1 MQSKQTLP
9 LVSVVMTAYNAGK
22 FVEQA
27 VKSIQAQ
34 TYPNWELIIVNDGS
48 TDNTLAIVKKIAK
61 NDKRIKKI
69 SYAKNRGASYASNSG
84 LAIARG
90 VLIARMDAD
99 DIAMSDRFEKQ
110 VDFLQSNPKVIAVG
124 GQCELIDSKG
134 KNIGEK
140 SFPLT
145 NNEIYSALYQYN
157 PVQHPT
163 VMVNT
168 KLLGKHK
175 LVYHSDVVLAHD
187 LELLFFLA
195 QYGELANL
203 PDTILKY
210 RIHNDSLSLR
220 NPKKTFRDTIEV
232 RSRAVKMYGYVPT
245 MRGQMMGLLQQM
257 IVSMLPSVIIYPLFH
272 LIRMRQVGGVKNL
285 VVSTGRYTA
294 KQMQLRLAGMT
305 AAIATWLVR

>member
-1 MQSKQTLP
+1 MRNKQTLP

-22 FVEQA
+22 FVGQA
-27 VKSIQAQ
+27 VKSIQVQ
-34 TYPNWELIIVNDGS
+34 TYPNWELIVVDDGS
-48 TDNTLAIVKKIAK
+48 TDNTLAIVNIIAK
-61 NDKRIKKI
+61 SDKRIKVI
-69 SYAKNRGASYASNSG
+69 SYSKNRGASYASNIG
-84 LAIARG
+84 LAKSRG
-90 VLIARMDAD
+90 IYIARMDAD
-99 DIAMSDRFEKQ
+99 DIASRDRFEKQ
-110 VDFLQSNPKVIAVG
+110 VDFLLSNPKVIAVG

-134 KNIGEK
+134 KSIGEK

-145 NNEIYSALYQYN
+145 HVQIYSALYQYN

-163 VMVNT
+163 IMVNT

-220 NPKKTFRDTIEV
+220 NPKKTFHDTVEV
-232 RSRAVKMYGYVPT
+232 RSRAVKIYGYVPT
-245 MRGQMMGLLQQM
+245 MRGQLMGLIQQM

-272 LIRMRQVGGVKNL
+272 LIRMRQVGDVKNL
-285 VVSTGRYTA
+285 VVNTGRYTA

-305 AAIATWLVR
+305 TAIATWLMR

>member
-1 MQSKQTLP
+1 MRSNQTFP

-22 FVEQA
+22 YVGQA
-27 VKSIQAQ
+27 VESIQAQ
-34 TYPNWELIIVNDGS
+34 TYPNWELIVVDDGS
-48 TDNTLAIVKKIAK
+48 TDNTLAIVNKIAK
-61 NDKRIKKI
+61 NDNRIKVI
-69 SYAKNRGASYASNSG
+69 SYAKNRGASYASNLG
-84 LAIARG
+84 LAKARG
-90 VLIARMDAD
+90 IYIARMDAD
-99 DIAMSDRFEKQ
+99 DIAMNDRFEKQ
-110 VDFLQSNPKVIAVG
+110 VDFLLFNPKVIAVG

-145 NNEIYSALYQYN
+145 HAQIYSALYQYN

-163 VMVNT
+163 IMVNT

-175 LVYHSDVVLAHD
+175 LIYHSDVVLAHD
-187 LELLFFLA
+187 LELLFYLS

-203 PDTILKY
+203 PETILKY
-210 RIHNDSLSLR
+210 RIHNDSLSLQ
-220 NPKKTFRDTIEV
+220 NPKKTFHDTIAV
-232 RSRAVKMYGYVPT
+232 RSRAVEMYGYVPS
-245 MRGQMMGLLQQM
+245 MRGKVMGLLQQM

-272 LIRMRQVGGVKNL
+272 LIRMRQVADVKNL

-294 KQMQLRLAGMT
+294 KQMQLRLTGVT